1 MIGHLQGMLAEKNP
15 PFLLLDVAGVGYEL
29 EAPMSTFYQ
38 LPEPGHPVKLIT
50 HLVVREDAH
59 TLYGFYSKR
68 ERLLFRQLI
77 KVNGIGPRLA
87 VTILSALDYDPFV
100 SAISTKNLTAL
111 TQIPGVGK
119 KTAERL
125 LLEMQDKLKTEI
137 TAWEEEAGSGVR
149 AVEPRQQ
156 SLKHNMQN
164 MQETKQALLSLG
176 YKAHEADQAM
186 TRIEHQLQLTTPTE
200 EMIRLAL
207 QHMH

>member
-50 HLVVREDAH
+50 HLVVREDSH
-59 TLYGFYSKR
+59 TLYGFCSKR
-68 ERLLFRQLI
+68 ERLLFRHLI

-87 VTILSALDYDPFV
+87 ITILSTLDYDQFV
-100 SAISTKNLTAL
+100 SAIGNKNLPTL
-111 TQIPGVGK
+111 TQIPGIGK

-125 LLEMQDKLKTEI
+125 LLEMQDKLKAEI
-137 TAWEEEAGSGVR
+137 AAREGQADGNTREKSEPHQQN
-149 AVEPRQQ
+149 PRQ
-156 SLKHNMQN
+156 NI
-164 MQETKQALLSLG
+164 QETKQALLALG
-176 YKAHEADQAM
+176 YKAHEADKAL
-186 TRIEHQLQLTTPTE
+186 TNIESKIQPATSTE

-207 QHMH
+207 QNMH